1 MGFLRLVRSTAP
13 VLLFVCS
20 LNLQASGLRIKGGV
34 DSSSRATL
42 AGNVSPRLIA
52 STDLGS
58 APASHVLPLM
68 SLHFSMTS
76 EQQAS
81 LTQLL
86 ADQQNPSSPR
96 YHQWLTPEQFGAR
109 FGLAAGD
116 KAQVTAWLAS
126 QGFTIT
132 SVARGGLFI
141 QFSGTVEQAQKAFS
155 TEIHT
160 VLVHGEQHIAN
171 MTEPSLPKTIAAITA
186 GISGLDDFKAN
197 AHVNPAAALSKPS
210 AANKIFKPLYTSGS
224 TNYIAPGDFYTIYDE
239 SPLLTSNIKGTGVSI
254 VVAGQTDIYPADI
267 AAFQKAAGLANK
279 PATVQLYGGDPGFT
293 NNVDLLGSEQAIEWT
308 GAVAPG
314 ATIIYV
320 NTIDALFG
328 SVPLAIDNNLA
339 PVIASFYGN
348 CESFYGTS
356 TIIYYSQILQQ
367 AASQGITVT
376 TASGEFGGTDCDT
389 TGGSA
394 VGGFAVDF
402 PGSSPYV
409 TSVGGTEFAESGGTY
424 WSGTNGT
431 NGGSALSYIPEMV
444 WNDDSSS
451 QLLASGGG
459 TSFYFS
465 KPAWQTGV
473 GVPADASRDVP
484 DVAMSASPFHDPYLV
499 CTQGYCT
506 NGFANGSGAFD
517 AGGGTAMSSSVFAGL
532 MALVIQKTGAGI
544 GVANPALY
552 ALANSS
558 YGSKVFHDV
567 KTGTNASACAQ
578 GSLNCPAS
586 GVIGYPATTGYDQ
599 ATGWGSVDAF
609 QMVSDWSLVQGTPL
623 NPALA
628 FSITN
633 IEGSANA
640 VTAGTS
646 VTFTAKVASGVTT
659 STATPTGSV
668 QFLVDNVLSGT
679 AVGLSSGSASYPL
692 NTTGLTTGSHSVQA
706 VYSGDPTYQGSKA
719 TFLLTITASS
729 TPDFT
734 VTPSTATITSNAGS
748 EGPGLTLTVAGLN
761 GFAGNVQFSAGSLT
775 TLGAQVAFTTNPV
788 TISTTTTSGTTIM
801 TLLAFLTKAEN
812 TAPTDLQQMHSRHS
826 GLYGCVALAGLL
838 AMLFLPR
845 KRSFAGAVRIS
856 LMVVLMAMAAMGIS
870 GCSKT
875 PAAPASTGLSI
886 TPTPTGTYSV
896 VVTATGTVNGAAIT
910 HVVNVT
916 FVVQ

>member
-13 VLLFVCS
+13 VLLLVCS
-20 LNLQASGLRIKGGV
+20 LNAQASGLRITGSV
-34 DSSSRATL
+34 DSGNRTTL
-42 AGNVSPRLIA
+42 VGSVSPRMIA
-52 STDLGS
+52 ATDLGP

-68 SLHFSMTS
+68 SLNFNMTFA
-76 EQQAS
+76 QQAA

-86 ADQQNPSSPR
+86 ADQQNPGSPR
-96 YHQWLTPEQFGAR
+96 YHQWLTPEQFGAQ
-109 FGLAAGD
+109 FGLSASD
-116 KAQVTAWLAS
+116 KSQVTAWLAS
-126 QGFTIT
+126 QGFTVI

-155 TEIHT
+155 IEIHT
-160 VLVHGEQHIAN
+160 VLVHGEQHISN
-171 MTEPSLPKTIAAITA
+171 VTEPSLPKAIAAVTA
-186 GISGLDDFKAN
+186 GITGLDDFKAT
-197 AHVNPAAALSKPS
+197 AHISPVVADTKPS
-210 AANKIFKPLYTSGS
+210 ASGTVVKPLYTSGS
-224 TNYIAPGDFYTIYDE
+224 TNYIAPADFYTIYDE

-254 VVAGQTDIYPADI
+254 AVAGQTDIYPADI
-267 AAFQKAAGLANK
+267 AAFQAAAGLANK

-293 NNVDLLGSEQAIEWT
+293 NNADLLGSEQAIEWT

-320 NTIDALFG
+320 NTIDAIFG

-348 CESFYGTS
+348 CESYYGTS

-367 AASQGITVT
+367 AASQGITIT
-376 TASGEFGGTDCDT
+376 TPSGEYGGTDCDT

-424 WSGTNGT
+424 WSSTNGPT
-431 NGGSALSYIPEMV
+431 GGSALSYIPEMV
-444 WNDDSSS
+444 WNDDTTS
-451 QLLASGGG
+451 QFLASGGG

-465 KPAWQTGV
+465 KPAWQTGI

-484 DVAMSASPFHDPYLV
+484 DVSMSASPIHDPYLI

-506 NGFANGSGAFD
+506 NGFANGSGVFD

-532 MALVIQKTGAGI
+532 IALVIQKTGANV
-544 GVANPALY
+544 GVANPVLY

-558 YGSKVFHDV
+558 YSSKVFHDT
-567 KTGTNASACAQ
+567 KTGTNASLCAQ
-578 GSLNCPAS
+578 GSTNCPAS

-609 QMVSDWSLVQGTPL
+609 QMVSDWSLVAGTPL

-633 IEGSANA
+633 VGGSANS
-640 VTAGTS
+640 VTAGTP
-646 VTFTAKVASGVTT
+646 VNFTATVASGVT
-659 STATPTGSV
+659 SATATPTGSV
-668 QFLVDNVLSGT
+668 QFLVDNVASGSAVSLGSGT
-679 AVGLSSGSASYPL
+679 APFTL
-692 NTTGLTTGSHSVQA
+692 NTTGLATGSHSVQA
-706 VYSGDPTYQGSKA
+706 VYSGDSTYQGSKG
-719 TFLLTITASS
+719 TFALTITASS
-729 TPDFT
+729 TPDFS
-734 VTPSTATITSNAGS
+734 VTPATATITSNAGS
-748 EGPGLTLTVAGLN
+748 EGPGLTLTVTGLN

-775 TLGAQVAFTTNPV
+775 ALGAQVAFTTNPV
-788 TISTTTTSGTTIM
+788 AITSTTTSGTTIM
-801 TLLAFLTKAEN
+801 TLLAFLIDAK
-812 TAPTDLQQMHSRHS
+812 S
-826 GLYGCVALAGLL
+826 GGPLKSEVHYGHPGIYGSAALASMLV
-838 AMLFLPR
+838 MLFLPR
-845 KRSFAGAVRIS
+845 KRRFAGAFR
-856 LMVVLMAMAAMGIS
+856 LGLMAIFMAVVAMGIS
-870 GCSKT
+870 GCSTT
-875 PAAPASTGLSI
+875 PSAPTSTGLSI
-886 TPTPTGTYSV
+886 TPTPTGTYNV
-896 VVTATGTVNGAAIT
+896 VVTATGTVNGAAVT